1 MAAHT
6 NRVSLAMERTGQWVF
21 SQDIPTDILI
31 QVGEAKFPLHKF
43 MLVAKSNYI
52 RRLILESKEPDLA
65 KLDLSNIPGGA
76 EIFEKAAKFCYG
88 VNFEITVHNV
98 AALRCAAEYLDMT
111 DGYCDG
117 NLAGRTDDFLV
128 QVALSSLSGAVVVL
142 KSCEDLLPMAE
153 HINIVQRCVE
163 VASAKACNE
172 ANFPSRSP
180 PNWWTDE
187 LSIIHITFFEKI
199 IKSMTARGAKPLTIA
214 SAIIT
219 YTERSLPDLVRNHA
233 GTTISTISI
242 NSTARTQQQQLVQS
256 IINLLPVE
264 TNRSSFP
271 INFLCC
277 LLRTAIFLG
286 NDDLCK
292 KQLEKRITAMLEHV
306 TVDDLL
312 VLSYTF
318 DGERLFDL
326 ESVRRI
332 ISGFVEK
339 EKSVSVFNGGDF
351 REVSS
356 TAMLRVAKTVDAYL
370 GEIATCN
377 ELSISKFNGVAN
389 LVPKNA
395 RKFDDDL
402 YRAIDIFLKIQE
414 EYVKD
419 EQKNLKREL
428 LRSQEEVKRIQ
439 SVPLV
444 IGQFMEMI
452 DQNNGIVGSTTGSNY
467 YVRILSTIN
476 RELLKP
482 SASVALHR
490 HSNALVDVLPPE
502 ADSSISLL
510 RSFCV
515 ALHRHSIALVDMLP
529 LEVDLSILL
538 LSRLLCEDIEYYK
551 YELLSRSEKPD
562 VTYADIGG
570 CDIQKQEIREAV
582 ELPLTHHE
590 LYKQIGIDP
599 PRGVLLYGPPGT
611 GKTMLAKAVANH
623 TTAAFIRVVGSEFV
637 QKYLGE
643 GPRMVRDVFRLAKE
657 NAPAIIFIDEV
668 DAIATARF
676 DAQTGADREVQRIL
690 MELLNQMDG
699 FDQTVNVKVI
709 MATNRADTLDP
720 ALLRPGR
727 LDRKIEF
734 PLPDRRQ
741 KRLVFQVCT
750 AKMNLSDEVDLE
762 DYVSRPDKISAA
774 EITAICQEAG
784 MHAVRKNRYVILPK
798 DFEKGYRTN
807 VKKPDTD
814 FDFYK

>member
-286 NDDLCK
+286 NDDFCK

-402 YRAIDIFLKIQE
+402 YRAIDIFLKAHPNLDEIEREKVCSAMDPFKLSYEARVHASQNKRLPVQMVLHAL
-414 EYVKD
+414 YFDQLQTRSGKD
-419 EQKNLKREL
+419 EKKTPDALSM
-428 LRSQEEVKRIQ
+428 RSQVQ
-439 SVPLV
+439 
-444 IGQFMEMI
+444 
-452 DQNNGIVGSTTGSNY
+452 
-467 YVRILSTIN
+467 
-476 RELLKP
+476 
-482 SASVALHR
+482 A
-490 HSNALVDVLPPE
+490 DV
-502 ADSSISLL
+502 S
-510 RSFCV
+510 
-515 ALHRHSIALVDMLP
+515 
-529 LEVDLSILL
+529 
-538 LSRLLCEDIEYYK
+538 
-551 YELLSRSEKPD
+551 
-562 VTYADIGG
+562 
-570 CDIQKQEIREAV
+570 
-582 ELPLTHHE
+582 
-590 LYKQIGIDP
+590 
-599 PRGVLLYGPPGT
+599 
-611 GKTMLAKAVANH
+611 
-623 TTAAFIRVVGSEFV
+623 
-637 QKYLGE
+637 
-643 GPRMVRDVFRLAKE
+643 LAKE
-657 NAPAIIFIDEV
+657 NEAL
-668 DAIATARF
+668 RS
-676 DAQTGADREVQRIL
+676 
-690 MELLNQMDG
+690 ELLQMKAYISDIQHKNNQVGSTSSRIGNGKKSTFFSSMSKKFG
-699 FDQTVNVKVI
+699 KLNPFKHGSK
-709 MATNRADTLDP
+709 DTSN
-720 ALLRPGR
+720 
-727 LDRKIEF
+727 IEDDDVDHTK
-734 PLPDRRQ
+734 PRR
-741 KRLVFQVCT
+741 RRF
-750 AKMNLSDEVDLE
+750 S
-762 DYVSRPDKISAA
+762 IS
-774 EITAICQEAG
+774 
-784 MHAVRKNRYVILPK
+784 
-798 DFEKGYRTN
+798 
-807 VKKPDTD
+807 
-814 FDFYK
+814 